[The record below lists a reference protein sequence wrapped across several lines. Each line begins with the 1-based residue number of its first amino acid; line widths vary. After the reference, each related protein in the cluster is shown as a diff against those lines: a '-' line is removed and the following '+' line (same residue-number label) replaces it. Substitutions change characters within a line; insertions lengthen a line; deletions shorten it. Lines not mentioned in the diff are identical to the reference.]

1 MYTLA
6 VRREFDAQHALIGGD
21 WGAENLPHTHHY
33 LLELQLIGE
42 SLNEHGYLVDIVE
55 VERQLEEI
63 IGRYRAKMLNDL
75 PEFNGLNPSI
85 EHFSRILCETFNQK
99 IQASNLS
106 NLKVTLW
113 ENEIAWASYEQG
125 R

>member
-6 VRREFDAQHALIGGD
+6 VQREFDAQHALIGGD

-33 LLELQLIGE
+33 LLELQLSGE

-55 VERQLEEI
+55 VELLLESLVDHHR
-63 IGRYRAKMLNDL
+63 GKMLNDL
-75 PEFNGLNPSI
+75 PEFVGLNPSL
-85 EHFSRILCETFNQK
+85 EHFSRILCHSLNKK
-99 IQASNLS
+99 ITASNLTGI
-106 NLKVTLW
+106 KVTLW

>member
-21 WGAENLPHTHHY
+21 WGKENQLHTHHY

-42 SLNEHGYLVDIVE
+42 TLDMHGYLVDIVD
-55 VERQLEEI
+55 VEHHLDNLVNGYKE
-63 IGRYRAKMLNDL
+63 KTLNNL
-75 PEFNGLNPSI
+75 PEFSGLNPSI
-85 EHFSRILCETFNQK
+85 EHFSRIMCNALSGRIKATNISK
-99 IQASNLS
+99 I
-106 NLKVTLW
+106 KVTLW
-113 ENEIAWASYEQG
+113 ENDIAWASFEQS

>member
-6 VRREFDAQHALIGGD
+6 VQREFDAQHALIGGD

-33 LLELQLIGE
+33 LLELQLSGE

-55 VERQLEEI
+55 VEQLLESLVDHHR
-63 IGRYRAKMLNDL
+63 GKMLNDL
-75 PEFNGLNPSI
+75 PEFAGLNPSL
-85 EHFSRILCETFNQK
+85 EHFSRILCHSLNKK
-99 IQASNLS
+99 IPASNLTGI
-106 NLKVTLW
+106 KVTLW